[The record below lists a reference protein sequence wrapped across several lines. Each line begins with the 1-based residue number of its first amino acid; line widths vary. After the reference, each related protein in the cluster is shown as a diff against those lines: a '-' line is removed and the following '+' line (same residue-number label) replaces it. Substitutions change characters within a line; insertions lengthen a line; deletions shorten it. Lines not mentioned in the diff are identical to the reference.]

1 MPTQTKSEIV
11 IFKTSDEKI
20 SIDVRFEGETVWLMQ
35 AQLVDLYG
43 SSKAN
48 VSEHIKHIFEEGELT
63 KEATVRKFRTV
74 QTEGNRSVER
84 EVEYYNLDMII
95 SLGYRIKSKIA
106 TQFRQWATKRLNE
119 YIRKGFTM
127 DDERL
132 KQAGGGDYWKELL
145 ARIRDIRSSEKVMYR
160 QVLDLYATSVD
171 YNPKSSESIAFFKM
185 VQNKLHYAVNR
196 EFFNLRYYTSNKKLV
211 SVASQT
217 AAEIIYDR
225 ADSEKEFMGLT
236 SFKGADVTLEDVRIA
251 KNYLSEK
258 ELKKLN
264 ALVSAFFD
272 MAEYQAENHNEM
284 HMSDYVEQLDRTIQS
299 VGEEVLEGAGKISH
313 KRAMEKAEGE
323 YRKYQVKT
331 LSSVEKAYIETL
343 KELKQIEN
351 KTKEK
356 NERGHA

>member
-1 MPTQTKSEIV
+1 MIMPKENKSEIV
-11 IFKTSDEKI
+11 IFKTSDEKV
-20 SIDVRFEGETVWLMQ
+20 SIDVRFEGETVWLTIDDM
-35 AQLVDLYG
+35 ASLFEK
-43 SSKAN
+43 SRSTIN
-48 VSEHIKHIFEEGELT
+48 EHILNIFEEGELE
-63 KEATVRKFRTV
+63 KESSVRKI
-74 QTEGNRSVER
+74 GNSDFSTKPTN
-84 EVEYYNLDMII
+84 YYNLDVII
-95 SLGYRIKSKIA
+95 SVGYRVKSLRG

-225 ADSEKEFMGLT
+225 ADSQKEFMGLT

-272 MAEYQAENHNEM
+272 IAEYQAENHNEM

-313 KRAMEKAEGE
+313 KKAMEKAEGE

-351 KTKEK
+351 KNKEK

>member
-1 MPTQTKSEIV
+1 MPKENKSEIV
-11 IFKTSDEKI
+11 IFKTSDEKV
-20 SIDVRFEGETVWLMQ
+20 SIDVRFEGETVWLTIDDM
-35 AQLVDLYG
+35 
-43 SSKAN
+43 
-48 VSEHIKHIFEEGELT
+48 VSLFEKSRSTINEHILNIFEEGELD
-63 KEATVRKFRTV
+63 KESSVRKIGISDFSTKP
-74 QTEGNRSVER
+74 TN
-84 EVEYYNLDMII
+84 YYNLDVII
-95 SLGYRIKSKIA
+95 SVGYRVKSLRG
-106 TQFRQWATKRLNE
+106 TQFRQWATKHLNE

-196 EFFNLRYYTSNKKLV
+196 EFFNLRYYISNKKLV

-272 MAEYQAENHNEM
+272 MAEYQAENHNVM

-313 KRAMEKAEGE
+313 KKAMEKAEGE